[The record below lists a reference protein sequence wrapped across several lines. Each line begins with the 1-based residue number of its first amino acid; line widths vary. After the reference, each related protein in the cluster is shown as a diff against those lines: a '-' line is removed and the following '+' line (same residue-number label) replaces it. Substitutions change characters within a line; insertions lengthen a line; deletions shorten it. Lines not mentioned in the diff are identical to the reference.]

1 MKKND
6 IVMSVKYLSWIM
18 MLLLFVSCSSDDIES
33 EEPAYVQVL
42 LKNTGWRWSDK
53 WLDIYDDWYMEGYDS
68 YELHFIDDK
77 TGYLLNHWYRNDG
90 DRDSGTDFDHFYYE
104 VKSDGTIH
112 LDFITHDAVDWN
124 VNQIKVVDNQH
135 LSCVGPDCDLLLEKI
150 PVNTEPIS
158 EYTFKF
164 ENASLFLNSAGTM
177 VIKGSGKLA
186 VDGVTEENC
195 QQIYK
200 WQNHYVKSVEFDGD
214 ITHIGD
220 YLFYKSN
227 VETIK
232 NWDSVESIGKGA
244 FFQSDINCPLP
255 NKLKY
260 IGPIAFSESGLTD
273 LSDISCR
280 GCYIGYFAFNN
291 CKSLQSVNENFIG
304 SATHIG
310 NFAFNDCT
318 KLVLGDLHFTSQID
332 SIDNHAFTGVKSIKS
347 VTFDEGVK
355 YIGYF
360 AFNLLETTIQDELR
374 LPNSIK
380 SIHTGTFCNFRVNK
394 IYLGNA
400 VEYIDDNP
408 FIHMNGK
415 MIGDLYVPM
424 DNPVSFK
431 ENYFSPFLIQYY
443 NNNYQYFKLDH
454 LWTLHVPKGSK
465 KLYQQAYVWKGFGTI
480 VDDL

>member
-1 MKKND
+1 
-6 IVMSVKYLSWIM
+6 M
-18 MLLLFVSCSSDDIES
+18 MLLLFVSCNSDVNES
-33 EEPAYVQVL
+33 EDPAYVQVL

-68 YELHFIDDK
+68 FELNFIDDK

-90 DRDSGTDFDHFYYE
+90 DRSSGTAFDHFYYE
-104 VKSDGTIH
+104 VKRDGTIH
-112 LDFITHDAVDWN
+112 LDFITHDAVDLN
-124 VNQIKVVDNQH
+124 FNQIKVVDNQH
-135 LSCVGPDCDLLLEKI
+135 LSCVGPDCDLLLKKV
-150 PVNTEPIS
+150 PVNTEDIS

-220 YLFYKSN
+220 YLFYESD
-227 VETIK
+227 VEAIK
-232 NWDSVESIGKGA
+232 NWDSVESIGA
-244 FFQSDINCPLP
+244 FAFAGSQLNCSLP
-255 NKLKY
+255 KNLKR
-260 IGPIAFSESGLTD
+260 IDHNAFAASNLTD
-273 LSDISCR
+273 LSNIACR
-280 GCYIGYFAFNN
+280 DCWIGKEAFYN
-291 CKSLQSVNENFIG
+291 CKKLKSVNEYFIG

-310 NFAFNDCT
+310 DYAFHFCQ
-318 KLVLGDLHFTSQID
+318 KLALGDLHFKSQID
-332 SIDNHAFTGVKSIKS
+332 SIGHMALCVNKIQS
-347 VTFDEGVK
+347 VSFDEGIK
-355 YIGYF
+355 YIESF
-360 AFNLLETTIQDELR
+360 AFFPSETTIQDELR

-380 SIHTGTFCNFRVNK
+380 TIDACIFSNFRVNK

-400 VEYIDDNP
+400 VEYIDTNP

-431 ENYFSPFLIQYY
+431 ETYFGPSLIEYY

-465 KLYQQAYVWKGFGTI
+465 ELYQQAYGWKGFGTI

>member
-1 MKKND
+1 MN
-6 IVMSVKYLSWIM
+6 VKYLSWIM
-18 MLLLFVSCSSDDIES
+18 MLLLFASCSGDDIES
-33 EEPAYVQVL
+33 EDPVYVQVL
-42 LKNTGWRWSDK
+42 LKNTGWHWHDK
-53 WLDIYDDWYMEGYDS
+53 WLDVYDDWYQEGYDS
-68 YELHFIDDK
+68 YELHFLDDN
-77 TGYLLNHWYRNDG
+77 TGYLLNYWWRKDDERYG
-90 DRDSGTDFDHFYYE
+90 GTDFDHFYYE

-112 LDFITHDAVDWN
+112 LDFITHDAVDLKI
-124 VNQIKVVDNQH
+124 NQIKIENDH
-135 LSCVGPDCDLLLEKI
+135 CLSCVGPDCDLLLEKMEK
-150 PVNTEPIS
+150 VDTERIS

-200 WQNHYVKSVEFDGD
+200 WQNHYVKSVEFDGG

-232 NWDSVESIGKGA
+232 NWDSVESIGA
-244 FFQSDINCPLP
+244 FAFAGSQLNCSLP
-255 NKLKY
+255 KNLKR
-260 IGPIAFSESGLTD
+260 IDHNAFAASNLTD
-273 LSDISCR
+273 LSNIACR
-280 GCYIGYFAFNN
+280 DCWIGKEAFYN
-291 CKSLQSVNENFIG
+291 CKKLKSVNEYFIG

-310 NFAFNDCT
+310 DYAFLYCQ
-318 KLVLGDLHFTSQID
+318 KLALGDLHFKSQID
-332 SIDNHAFTGVKSIKS
+332 SIGHMALGVNKIQS
-347 VTFDEGVK
+347 VSFDEGIK
-355 YIGYF
+355 YIESF
-360 AFNLLETTIQDELR
+360 AFSPSETTIQDELR

-380 SIHTGTFCNFRVNK
+380 SIHTGTFDNFRVNK

-400 VEYIDDNP
+400 VEYIDDHP
-408 FIHMNGK
+408 FIYMNGK

-431 ENYFSPFLIQYY
+431 ENYFSPYLIEYY